1 MSGLTGIG
9 DLIVRGLRGDDV
21 LLPCSYS
28 KAGELSANA
37 SVLWIDPNDKVVVKL
52 RQNLMGN
59 AFASSFPEEQK
70 KGNFSI
76 VVKNAQ
82 PSHSGMYLCSIP
94 TISHTKKIY
103 LNVSGLCWRIIS
115 APTGALELHR
125 QLLPSCLLQKEELML
140 GVAPQR
146 PLQHLHTS
154 SSESC
159 FLCFSCNPSEPS
171 AT

>member
-1 MSGLTGIG
+1 METPKFREGVNLLSGLTGIG
-9 DLIVRGLRGDDV
+9 DLIVRGWRGDDV

-28 KAGELSANA
+28 KAGELSASA

-52 RQNLMGN
+52 RQNLTGN
-59 AFASSFPEEQK
+59 AFASSFPKEQE

-115 APTGALELHR
+115 APKQERWSSTG
-125 QLLPSCLLQKEELML
+125 SCYRHVCCRKK
-140 GVAPQR
+140 
-146 PLQHLHTS
+146 S
-154 SSESC
+154 
-159 FLCFSCNPSEPS
+159 
-171 AT
+171 